1 MRMGDEIMQANMLQ
15 AQDSNPAVKG
25 SETAASEIVASPT
38 SCQFISFRLGED
50 EYAIDIMA
58 VREIKGW
65 TDATPLPNQPPH
77 VLGVLNLRGAIV
89 PILDLRS
96 RFGQGLT
103 AATPMHV
110 VIIVNVGERTFGILV
125 DAVSDILTVEPEEI
139 KSVPDADRSEGEDY
153 LSGIINA
160 DHGMVVILGLQE
172 LFR

>member
-1 MRMGDEIMQANMLQ
+1 MQANLLS
-15 AQDSNPAVKG
+15 AQEELTAHSGPAP
-25 SETAASEIVASPT
+25 ASGDVVASPT

-65 TDATPLPNQPPH
+65 TDTTPLPNQPPH

-103 AATPMHV
+103 KATGMHV
-110 VIIVNVGERTFGILV
+110 VIIVNVAEKTFGILV

-139 KSVPDADRSEGEDY
+139 KPVPDAEKGDGEDY

-160 DHGMVVILGLQE
+160 DQGMVVVLALEE

>member
-1 MRMGDEIMQANMLQ
+1 MQTHMQTA
-15 AQDSNPAVKG
+15 PADHAGQVNAPPDA
-25 SETAASEIVASPT
+25 EHLAASPT
-38 SCQFISFRLGED
+38 SCQFISFTLGKD

-65 TDATPLPNQPPH
+65 TDTTPLPNQAPH

-103 AATPMHV
+103 ETTPMHV

-139 KSVPDADRSEGEDY
+139 KPVPENEKNGSQAY
-153 LSGIINA
+153 LNGIINA
-160 DHGMVVILGLQE
+160 DHGMVVVLSLKE
-172 LFR
+172 LFH

>member
-1 MRMGDEIMQANMLQ
+1 MLQ
-15 AQDSNPAVKG
+15 AHDDVPAVG
-25 SETAASEIVASPT
+25 LAAQSEIVASPT

-65 TDATPLPNQPPH
+65 TDTTPLPNQPAH

-96 RFGQGLT
+96 RFGQGMTETT
-103 AATPMHV
+103 AMHV
-110 VIIVNVGERTFGILV
+110 VIIVNVAEKTFGILV

-139 KSVPDADRSEGEDY
+139 KPVPDAERTGGEDY

-160 DHGMVVILGLQE
+160 DQGMVVVLELQQ

>member
-1 MRMGDEIMQANMLQ
+1 MQNNMLQ
-15 AQDSNPAVKG
+15 TQDTMAAHGHASAPP
-25 SETAASEIVASPT
+25 SEVVASPT
-38 SCQFISFRLGED
+38 SCQFISFRLGRD

-65 TDATPLPNQPPH
+65 TDTTPLPNQPPH

-96 RFGQGLT
+96 RFGHGMTETT
-103 AATPMHV
+103 AMHV
-110 VIIVNVGERTFGILV
+110 VIIVNVKEKTFGVLV

-139 KSVPDADRSEGEDY
+139 RPVPDSEKTGGEDY

-160 DHGMVVILGLQE
+160 DEGMVVVLALDE

>member
-1 MRMGDEIMQANMLQ
+1 MLQ
-15 AQDSNPAVKG
+15 SQDPVTAGTGAVSLQPDG
-25 SETAASEIVASPT
+25 SPTPT
-38 SCQFISFRLGED
+38 SCQFISFRLGDD

-65 TDATPLPNQPPH
+65 TETTSLPNQPSH

-103 AATPMHV
+103 ETTSMHV
-110 VIIVNVGERTFGILV
+110 VIIVNVSEKTFGILV
-125 DAVSDILTVEPEEI
+125 DAVSDILTVEPAEI
-139 KSVPDADRSEGEDY
+139 RPVPESDKTGGADY

-160 DHGMVVILGLQE
+160 DEGMVVVLALEE

>member
-1 MRMGDEIMQANMLQ
+1 MQMNEVQA
-15 AQDSNPAVKG
+15 AQDDPNAPMALQDGNGEAVG
-25 SETAASEIVASPT
+25 SPT

-65 TDATPLPNQPPH
+65 TETTLLPNQPPH

-103 AATPMHV
+103 ETTPMHV
-110 VIIVNVGERTFGILV
+110 VIIVNVQERTFGILV
-125 DAVSDILTVEPEEI
+125 DAVSDIVTVEPDEI
-139 KSVPDADRSEGEDY
+139 KPVPDTEETGGAD
-153 LSGIINA
+153 
-160 DHGMVVILGLQE
+160 
-172 LFR
+172 

>member
-1 MRMGDEIMQANMLQ
+1 MQTDMLPANGG
-15 AQDSNPAVKG
+15 APAGFGMPADANQV
-25 SETAASEIVASPT
+25 EASPET
-38 SCQFISFRLGED
+38 CQFISFTLGKD

-65 TDATPLPNQPPH
+65 THTTPLPNQSPH

-103 AATPMHV
+103 ETTPMHV

-125 DAVSDILTVEPEEI
+125 DAVSDILTVEPKEI
-139 KSVPDADRSEGEDY
+139 KPVPENDKTGSEAY
-153 LSGIINA
+153 LNGIINA
-160 DHGMVVILGLQE
+160 DHGMVVVLSLKE
-172 LFR
+172 LFN